1 MDMARKLQNNV
12 QDFDVKKSEIVE
24 ETERILNA
32 PLASKGQQQVPM
44 TENLAKV
51 TETPMGVAQP
61 IRKQKMQKTENGV
74 TVYVPMDY
82 YERMMI
88 MKMRTGIPIKDLALQ
103 AIMEFM
109 DRHK

>member
-1 MDMARKLQNNV
+1 MEQNIDINV
-12 QDFDVKKSEIVE
+12 KVSTVADVSTGSIS
-24 ETERILNA
+24 L
-32 PLASKGQQQVPM
+32 
-44 TENLAKV
+44 
-51 TETPMGVAQP
+51 QP
-61 IRKQKMQKTENGV
+61 IRKQNAQKTENGV